1 MLAQGF
7 WLTLYAHERNVELLC
22 CFGVPPPSQR
32 FSPTSDRLDMTILAQ
47 PRTEHIVPYTNSN
60 ISSSNNKNTPKK
72 INGQILDL
80 GKITKSASTP
90 ILYGLGDDFEI
101 LRSKACLRV
110 KRFLLQ
116 EEACRLLPS
125 ERVCNC
131 LKKRISKDKG
141 VIVKYN
147 KATKTASYSNLQ
159 SCSSVWNCPVCA
171 AKISEQ
177 RRSELKQGIARH
189 RKRGGHVYLLTL
201 TNSHHVGDN
210 LMQLMA
216 GQKKALKY
224 LWSDRKPKEHFA
236 SLGKVGHIT
245 ANEVT
250 HGEHGFHPHMHI
262 LMFFDAAVDIKEL
275 QKFIANYWQHCCKKA
290 NLKKPSL
297 EHGCDITDGSF
308 ADRYVSKWGLEEEMT
323 KGHIKK
329 GREGGNTPFD
339 LLRLSEGG
347 CEDSGRLFQQYAAA
361 YKGKRQLS
369 WSKGLKKLLLIE
381 EVTDKEAAEKDDE
394 ESVEERELA
403 LEIWRLIVLF
413 KKRAEVLKAI
423 ELDKLDN
430 ANRFDMLIEE
440 LAQRYV
446 IEYQD
451 KMMRDADMISSR
463 AEYLK
468 KSALA

>member
-1 MLAQGF
+1 MNMIPQISL
-7 WLTLYAHERNVELLC
+7 
-22 CFGVPPPSQR
+22 
-32 FSPTSDRLDMTILAQ
+32 FSR
-47 PRTEHIVPYTNSN
+47 VSN
-60 ISSSNNKNTPKK
+60 SSSSIPVSVSKLYPSK
-72 INGQILDL
+72 ITTQNFTDFGQKSCGSIFKL

-90 ILYGLGDDFEI
+90 VFKGLGDDFVI

-116 EEACRLLPS
+116 DEACRLLPS

-159 SCSSVWNCPVCA
+159 SCGSVWTCSPCA
-171 AKISEQ
+171 AKISEK
-177 RRSELKQGIARH
+177 RRSELKQGIAKH
-189 RKRGGHVYLLTL
+189 RANGGYVYLLTL
-201 TNSHHVGDN
+201 TNLHHCGDN
-210 LMQLMA
+210 LSDLMA

-236 SLGKVGHIT
+236 SLGKIGHIT

-250 HGEHGFHPHMHI
+250 HGKHGWHPHMHI
-262 LMFFDAAVDIKEL
+262 LMFFDKAVDIKEL
-275 QKFIANYWQHCCKKA
+275 QKFIANHWQHCCKKA
-290 NLKKPSL
+290 KLKKPSL

-339 LLRLSEGG
+339 LLRLSESG
-347 CEDSGRLFQQYAAA
+347 CDESGRLFQKYSAA

-369 WSKGLKKLLLIE
+369 WSSGLKKLLLVDEITDQQVAENEDEDSLE
-381 EVTDKEAAEKDDE
+381 EQ
-394 ESVEERELA
+394 ELA
-403 LEIWRLIVLF
+403 MEIWRLVLIY
-413 KKRAEVLKAI
+413 KARGELLKVF
-423 ELDKLDN
+423 ELDKFDSG
-430 ANRFDMLIEE
+430 NRFDIFITD
-440 LAQRYV
+440 LAERYV
-446 IEYQD
+446 IDYRD
-451 KMMRDADMISSR
+451 KMMRDADMISAR
-463 AEYLK
+463 AELLK
-468 KSALA
+468 LQLLPNI

>member
-1 MLAQGF
+1 
-7 WLTLYAHERNVELLC
+7 
-22 CFGVPPPSQR
+22 
-32 FSPTSDRLDMTILAQ
+32 MTILAQ
-47 PRTEHIVPYTNSN
+47 SRVNQNQKYIALYTACNSLLPN
-60 ISSSNNKNTPKK
+60 PKSLHQSQ
-72 INGQILDL
+72 NSENSEQNSCAPNSAL
-80 GKITKSASTP
+80 GKITKYASTP
-90 ILYGLGDDFEI
+90 VFSGLGADFEI
-101 LRSKACLRV
+101 LRSNACMRV

-116 EEACRLLPS
+116 DEACRLLPS

-147 KATKTASYSNLQ
+147 ATTKTANYGNLQ
-159 SCSSVWNCPVCA
+159 ICSSVWNCAVCA
-171 AKISEQ
+171 ATISEQ

-189 RKRGGHVYLLTL
+189 RKNGGHVYLLTL
-201 TNSHHVGDN
+201 TNSHHFGDN
-210 LMQLMA
+210 LAQLMA

-224 LWSDRKPKEHFA
+224 LWSDRKSKEHFA
-236 SLGKVGHIT
+236 ELGKVGHIT

-250 HGEHGFHPHMHI
+250 HGKNGWHPHMHI
-262 LMFFDAAVDIKEL
+262 LLFFDKAVDIKAL
-275 QKFIANYWQHCCKKA
+275 QDFIAEYWQHCCKKA
-290 NLKKPSL
+290 GLKKPSL
-297 EHGCDITDGSF
+297 EHGCDITDGKF

-339 LLRLSEGG
+339 LLRLSESG
-347 CEDSGRLFQQYAAA
+347 CEESGRLFQKYAAA
-361 YKGKRQLS
+361 YKGKRQLN
-369 WSKGLKKLLLIE
+369 WSNGLKALLLVE

-451 KMMRDADMISSR
+451 KMMRDADLISVR